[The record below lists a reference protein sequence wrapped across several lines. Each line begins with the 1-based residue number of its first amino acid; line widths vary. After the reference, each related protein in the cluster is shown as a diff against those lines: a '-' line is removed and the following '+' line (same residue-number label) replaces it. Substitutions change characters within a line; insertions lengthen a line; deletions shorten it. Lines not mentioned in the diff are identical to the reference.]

1 MKQFAVIGN
10 PIGHSLSPYLHNFVY
25 NSLGID
31 AVYERKRVLK
41 SELPQIINLIKNGD
55 LSGINVTIPHK
66 ENIMEYLDNINPRA
80 QSIGAVN
87 IIINNGNKLI
97 GHNTDIFGFEES
109 IAPLLN
115 GRNNAI
121 ILGNGGASKAIAF
134 VFYTRGINFSIFSR
148 NLMLKFAD
156 ITEEVIQKNDI
167 IINTP
172 PLGMYPN
179 ADSFADLQYNAIN
192 TKHLLYDLVYN
203 PEESQFLKKGMA
215 KGAQIKNGKQMLY
228 LQAEKSWKIWNLN
241 INL

>member
-1 MKQFAVIGN
+1 MKTYGLIGEN
-10 PIGHSLSPYLHNFVY
+10 LSHSFSQQYFQKKFSKERIKDSQYLNFEI
-25 NSLGID
+25 NDISCL
-31 AVYERKRVLK
+31 R
-41 SELPQIINLIKNGD
+41 ELIQKKNIKGLN
-55 LSGINVTIPHK
+55 ITIPFK
-66 ENIMEYLDNINPRA
+66 EKVIPILDELTEDA
-80 QSIGAVN
+80 KEIGAVN
-87 IIINNGNKLI
+87 TIQINGNKLI

-109 IAPLLN
+109 ITPLLN

-134 VFYTRGINFSIFSR
+134 VFYKRDINFSIFSR

-167 IINTP
+167 IINTT

-179 ADSFADLQYNAIN
+179 ADTFADLPYNAIN

-203 PEESQFLKKGMA
+203 PEESQFLKKGIA

-228 LQAEKSWKIWNLN
+228 LQAEESWKIWNLSL
-241 INL
+241 NL